1 MDTTSDQ
8 NSIQSTIQN
17 QGHDFDFSLDFLLQ
31 ETLNLTEK
39 INREVYEFEELEAH
53 TAQNFE
59 ELIEQIEQSEN
70 GTVTDEVVEES
81 ELDITEAHKPSV
93 TEVSRKLYPDEN
105 DQDFLFNLVDE
116 VYEKGL
122 TALEEKEE
130 ILKNY
135 DLKAENDS
143 LDLVIERLG
152 DVVIENSEPTMLV
165 AEEIQ
170 VEEFK
175 PEAPLAPGIIFRIDR
190 GTNTFCVRGFTT
202 ENINYQLKALPYESA
217 KLMLLKAQ
225 NENDNIF
232 YFETKTFEVAEIIKD
247 QIINRRF
254 PIQEDAVCNI
264 SDPGYSW
271 WMDVTPGRF
280 EIHFKSNSI
289 QRAEKFVKL
298 GPVGDSKIAMLRLN
312 QAHALLRSSFPLTEF
327 SCTDKSLVVATSK
340 PDHSSF
346 LSFQNIF
353 LQGENHTCPEN
364 FPDNST
370 GKTLY
375 FYFLELATL
384 RKFWIE
390 VEAKLS

>member
-8 NSIQSTIQN
+8 NSIQNTIQN

-39 INREVYEFEELEAH
+39 INKEVLEFEELEAQS
-53 TAQNFE
+53 AQNFE

-70 GTVTDEVVEES
+70 GQSDLDGEEVS
-81 ELDITEAHKPSV
+81 DIETFETETSKPSV
-93 TEVSRKLYPDEN
+93 TEISRKLYPDEN

-116 VYEKGL
+116 VHEKGL

-135 DLKAENDS
+135 DLCAESEN
-143 LDLVIERLG
+143 IEA
-152 DVVIENSEPTMLV
+152 EEPLALILT
-165 AEEIQ
+165 EEIQ

-175 PEAPLAPGIIFRIDR
+175 PVAPLAPGIIFRIDR
-190 GTNTFCVRGFTT
+190 GANTFCVRGFTT

-225 NENDNIF
+225 NENDQIF

-353 LQGENHTCPEN
+353 LNGDNHTCPEN

>member
-8 NSIQSTIQN
+8 NSIQNTIQN

-39 INREVYEFEELEAH
+39 INKEVLEFEELEAQ

-70 GTVTDEVVEES
+70 GQSDLDGEEVS
-81 ELDITEAHKPSV
+81 DIETFETETSRPSV
-93 TEVSRKLYPDEN
+93 TEISRKLYPDEN

-116 VYEKGL
+116 VHEKGL

-135 DLKAENDS
+135 DLCAESEN
-143 LDLVIERLG
+143 IEA
-152 DVVIENSEPTMLV
+152 EEPLALILT
-165 AEEIQ
+165 EEIQ

-175 PEAPLAPGIIFRIDR
+175 PVAPLAPGIIFRIDR
-190 GTNTFCVRGFTT
+190 GANTFCVRGFTT

-225 NENDNIF
+225 NENDQIF

-353 LQGENHTCPEN
+353 LNGDNHTCPEN